1 MMSSETQLLELLKKI
16 IKLQKSLHQL
26 AIKKTEMLKSNDI
39 DGLGQLIKDE
49 LSHIKALEALH
60 KTREQLQV
68 AIGREYDCPFKI
80 NTMSDLLRV
89 NGIVHKE
96 SFKEFK
102 NELVHIT
109 EQLKAINILNQELL
123 NQSLQFVNLNLD
135 LFFGQQDSGNYSP
148 LQSEEEEAARP
159 IFNSK
164 A

>member
-1 MMSSETQLLELLKKI
+1 MSNETQLHELLKKI
-16 IKLQKSLHQL
+16 IKLQKSLYQL

-39 DGLGQLIKDE
+39 EGLGHLIKDE

-60 KTREQLQV
+60 KTREQLQE

-80 NTMSDLLRV
+80 DTMSDLVRV
-89 NGIVHKE
+89 NGIVQKE
-96 SFKEFK
+96 SLKKFQ
-102 NELVHIT
+102 NELIAIT
-109 EQLKAINILNQELL
+109 EQLKTQNTLNQELL

-148 LQSEEEEAARP
+148 LQSEEEDAARP
-159 IFNSK
+159 IFTSK